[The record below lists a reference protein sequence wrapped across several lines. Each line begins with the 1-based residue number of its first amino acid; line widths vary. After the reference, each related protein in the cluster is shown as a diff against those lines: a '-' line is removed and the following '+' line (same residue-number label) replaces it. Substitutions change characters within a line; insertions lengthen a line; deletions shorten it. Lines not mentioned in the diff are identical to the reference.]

1 MTTAILIAVLMLVIF
16 GVIGVVV
23 FMMVKKVDPKNQDP
37 SEKAN
42 ITQAQ
47 DFLPFE
53 DITNNMIVLGQH
65 RYRAVLTCSSTNYQL
80 KTAGEREQIEMSF
93 QRFLNTITFP
103 ITFFMQTKVID
114 NSVRL
119 ANLQKDAEQTVREF
133 PNMAN
138 YAEHYQKDMASL
150 NQIIGNNQQKKRY
163 IIVTYDDSGSLDTLS
178 EEEKVIHAEKELR
191 HRCNSI
197 ISNLQSVGVKADIMQ
212 TPALIELVYSC
223 YYRDDYSYAEAI
235 SSGEPFAMFVNGE
248 EDKFKDMPKVKMLD
262 LILGEAI
269 NKVTMSNLDSDPGG
283 RSALEEL
290 KALRSKYAG
299 YFEEEEQVQQ
309 QHIIPIRF

>member
-1 MTTAILIAVLMLVIF
+1 
-16 GVIGVVV
+16 
-23 FMMVKKVDPKNQDP
+23 
-37 SEKAN
+37 
-42 ITQAQ
+42 
-47 DFLPFE
+47 
-53 DITNNMIVLGQH
+53 
-65 RYRAVLTCSSTNYQL
+65 
-80 KTAGEREQIEMSF
+80 
-93 QRFLNTITFP
+93 
-103 ITFFMQTKVID
+103 
-114 NSVRL
+114 
-119 ANLQKDAEQTVREF
+119 
-133 PNMAN
+133 
-138 YAEHYQKDMASL
+138 
-150 NQIIGNNQQKKRY
+150 
-163 IIVTYDDSGSLDTLS
+163 
-178 EEEKVIHAEKELR
+178 
-191 HRCNSI
+191 
-197 ISNLQSVGVKADIMQ
+197 MQ

>member
-1 MTTAILIAVLMLVIF
+1 MSTAILITLLMLVFF
-16 GVIGVVV
+16 GVVGAIIY
-23 FMMVKKVDPKNQDP
+23 MMIKKVDPKNQDP
-37 SEKAN
+37 SEKAE

-47 DFLPFE
+47 EFLPFE

-80 KTAGEREQIEMSF
+80 KTGGEREQIEMSF

-103 ITFFMQTKVID
+103 VTFFMQTKVID
-114 NSVRL
+114 NSTRL
-119 ANLQKDAEQTVREF
+119 LSLQKDAEQTVREF

-138 YAEHYQKDMASL
+138 YAEQYQKDMANL
-150 NQIIGNNQQKKRY
+150 NQVIGNNQQKKRY
-163 IIVTYDDSGSLDTLS
+163 IIVTYDDSGALDTLS
-178 EEEKVIHAEKELR
+178 EEEKVIHAEKELQ

-197 ISNLQSVGVKADIMQ
+197 ISNLQAVGVKATVMQ

-223 YYRDDYSYAEAI
+223 YHRDDYSYAESVARK
-235 SSGEPFAMFVNGE
+235 EPFSLFVNGE
-248 EDKFKDMPKVKMLD
+248 EDRFKDIPKVKMLD

-283 RSALEEL
+283 RCALEEL
-290 KALRSKYAG
+290 EALREKYAG
-299 YFEEEEQVQQ
+299 YFKEDRSGTNEGG
-309 QHIIPIRF
+309 IPNGY